1 MNSAP
6 GLAHQELPTGT
17 ADTSAQLGF
26 VGYLSLGTRFEE
38 CHCMRGQQGR
48 QGHIHARADA
58 HDNASLELLSG
69 LQCSIESSQLAGQE
83 LMRQF
88 HRQGPFEASQPSE
101 GQTSNCSC
109 CCLPAGRQRTRSWCL
124 RAWSRHNAA
133 PQVTF
138 DACLKA
144 AFIRQCRQPH
154 AGVHAIPACGKIPS
168 WTSQLSVFG
177 GGLLSEP
184 PVCVQV
190 LLQLQRQLSA
200 FCVQA
205 FLQYLPAAG
214 T

>member
-1 MNSAP
+1 MAVLAPSCSPSGAQQVLLIMNSAP

-26 VGYLSLGTRFEE
+26 DGYLSLGTRFEE

-109 CCLPAGRQRTRSWCL
+109 CCLPAGS
-124 RAWSRHNAA
+124 A
-133 PQVTF
+133 P
-138 DACLKA
+138 DLGA
-144 AFIRQCRQPH
+144 
-154 AGVHAIPACGKIPS
+154 
-168 WTSQLSVFG
+168 
-177 GGLLSEP
+177 
-184 PVCVQV
+184 
-190 LLQLQRQLSA
+190 SA
-200 FCVQA
+200 
-205 FLQYLPAAG
+205 PGAG
-214 T
+214 TTLHHKSLLMLA